1 MAQPEIANLLHSQ
14 RRPLIDRWIEA
25 VRADSR
31 IDSDEGLSTPEL
43 KDHMPAILDQI
54 CDLLR
59 KGEIPEV
66 RNTHEVRA
74 SIYTRI
80 MQGFKGRDVVR
91 ELSLFRIILI
101 DALMNSFVDPS
112 TSITADS
119 RHEADLIINLY
130 IDEAM
135 RYAISAYVDLARQQP
150 EN

>member
-1 MAQPEIANLLHSQ
+1 MAQPEIAGLIHSQ
-14 RRPLIDRWIEA
+14 KQLLIDRWIEA

-43 KDHMPAILDQI
+43 IDHMPAILDQI

-59 KGEIPEV
+59 KGEVPEV
-66 RNTHEVRA
+66 RNTHEARA

-91 ELSLFRIILI
+91 ELSLFRIILL
-101 DALMNSFVDPS
+101 DALMNIFVEPS
-112 TSITADS
+112 TSITETS

-135 RYAISAYVDLARQQP
+135 RYAISAYVDLARQQTL
-150 EN
+150 N

>member
-1 MAQPEIANLLHSQ
+1 MAEPEIASLIHNQ
-14 RRPLIDRWIEA
+14 KQELIDRWIEA

-43 KDHMPAILDQI
+43 KDHMPALLDQI

-59 KGEIPEV
+59 KGEVPEV
-66 RNTHEVRA
+66 RNSHEARA
-74 SIYTRI
+74 SIYMRI
-80 MQGFKGRDVVR
+80 LQGFKGRDVVR
-91 ELSLFRIILI
+91 ELSLFRIILL
-101 DALMNSFVDPS
+101 DALMNIFVEPS
-112 TSITADS
+112 ASITETS

-150 EN
+150 VN